1 MQKNEDYLN
10 NKSYLRV
17 LMLFLLII
25 QIVFLLQDD
34 TVLFFIQFG
43 IIKRIIRLPQSQ
55 LIFEMQAGGI
65 YCLLI

>member
-17 LMLFLLII
+17 LMLSLLII

-34 TVLFFIQFG
+34 TDLFFIQFE
-43 IIKRIIRLPQSQ
+43 IIERIIRLPQFK
-55 LIFEMQAGGI
+55 LIFEIQTGNI
-65 YCLLI
+65 YCSLI